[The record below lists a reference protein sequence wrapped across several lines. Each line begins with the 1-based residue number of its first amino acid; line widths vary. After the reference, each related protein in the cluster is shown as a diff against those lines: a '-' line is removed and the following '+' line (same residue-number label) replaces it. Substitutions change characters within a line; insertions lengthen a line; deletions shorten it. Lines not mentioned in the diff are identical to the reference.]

1 MDEPSLELTPQTAA
15 LAGAADALDA
25 AGLEH
30 WFFGGWAVDL
40 WVGRLTRAHDDIDVL
55 VQRSDEAEVHGALTA
70 AGWVHTPQD
79 DDLVGTT
86 YAGDGYELQL
96 TFVEADDEGRVV
108 VRVPGEPI
116 VVSHGPL
123 AHASR
128 PLGHLHVRVMTLEKL
143 LEGKAV
149 PRPDDAGGDKD
160 RADLAA
166 LRAVADRS

>member
-1 MDEPSLELTPQTAA
+1 MQPIDGHHSTGPLEL
-15 LAGAADALDA
+15 
-25 AGLEH
+25 E
-30 WFFGGWAVDL
+30 
-40 WVGRLTRAHDDIDVL
+40 R
-55 VQRSDEAEVHGALTA
+55 VQVRRPVEVER
-70 AGWVHTPQD
+70 
-79 DDLVGTT
+79 
-86 YAGDGYELQL
+86 DG
-96 TFVEADDEGRVV
+96 VRRVV

-166 LRAVADRS
+166 LQAVADRS